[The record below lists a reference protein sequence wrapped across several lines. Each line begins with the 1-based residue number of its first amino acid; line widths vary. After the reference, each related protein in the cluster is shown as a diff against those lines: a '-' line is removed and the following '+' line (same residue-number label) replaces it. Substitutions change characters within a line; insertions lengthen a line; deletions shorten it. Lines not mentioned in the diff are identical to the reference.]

1 MTTFSIFRWVPI
13 TVVLIVAL
21 AAPAAADHDTDTS
34 TLDTGFEHHSGHVV
48 LWGEST
54 SVEIRHTTDGCPS
67 WEPFDARAAI
77 STGLPVRGTESNGYY
92 IRETGGR
99 IDVFFTRICHGAWAS
114 AWFTEG
120 ISLRAAAEQA
130 RSLLQPGVPTPRFAP
145 PALATRTIVGIDTWF
160 WVPQTQ
166 WRPINASISVSG
178 TTITATATPVTIRF
192 DPGDGSEAVECAG
205 PGVIWTQGA
214 ETSCRYVYQYV
225 SAHDPTGMWPG
236 ILDVDW
242 DVTWEASSGESGFLE
257 PLRTSIG
264 LTLTVEEIQ
273 VTVTR

>member
-1 MTTFSIFRWVPI
+1 MGLFSIFRCVTI
-13 TVVLIVAL
+13 SVVLTVAL
-21 AAPAAADHDTDTS
+21 APRAAADHDTDTS
-34 TLDTGFEHHSGHVV
+34 TLDTGFEHHSDHVV

-54 SVEIRHTTDGCPS
+54 RVEVRHATDGCPS
-67 WEPFDARAAI
+67 WEPFDTRTAI
-77 STGLPVRGTESNGYY
+77 GTGLPVRGTESNGYY
-92 IRETGGR
+92 IRETRGR

-130 RSLLQPGVPTPRFAP
+130 RSLLQPPVPAPGFAP
-145 PALATRTIVGIDTWF
+145 PATTARTIVGIDTWF
-160 WVPQTQ
+160 WVPQSQ
-166 WRPINASISVSG
+166 WKPMNASISVSG

-192 DPGDGSEAVECAG
+192 DPGDGSKAVECAG
-205 PGVIWTQGA
+205 PGIIWAQGV

-225 SAHDPTGMWPG
+225 SAHDPTGTWSG
-236 ILDVDW
+236 TLSVDW

-257 PLRTSIG
+257 PLATSIG
-264 LTLTVEEIQ
+264 LALTVEEVQ